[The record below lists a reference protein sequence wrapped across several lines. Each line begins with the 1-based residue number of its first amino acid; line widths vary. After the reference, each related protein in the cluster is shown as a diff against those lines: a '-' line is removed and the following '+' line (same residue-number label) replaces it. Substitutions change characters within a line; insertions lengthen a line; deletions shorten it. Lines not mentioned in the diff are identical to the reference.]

1 MHEQLSTSIEA
12 RSRLNTSG
20 ILRPSELKHI
30 TPTEADLSLVKAIWT
45 PDEILAQTEFE
56 EPYRIDPV
64 IFPSFKSLLNRR
76 EYIRNLRLLPIKTD
90 ADQVTYHAQP
100 HDSLKNLVS
109 EYFGENDDLAMAP
122 NKFPYFLPQ
131 DTHQY
136 IVWIKD
142 QNVGNERVFEFVAKA
157 KVALAVPSDEIILF
171 ERPKNTKSKLV
182 KGTLP
187 EFRHV
192 HFWIRK

>member
-1 MHEQLSTSIEA
+1 MREQ
-12 RSRLNTSG
+12 LNTSFEAG
-20 ILRPSELKHI
+20 LRPVLPELIRPSELKHI
-30 TPTEADLSLVKAIWT
+30 TPTKADLSLVKEIWT

-56 EPYRIDPV
+56 EPYRIDPI

-76 EYIRNLRLLPIKTD
+76 DYIRNLRLLPIKTD

-100 HDSLKNLVS
+100 HDSLKDLVS
-109 EYFGENDDLAMAP
+109 KYFGENDDLAMAP
-122 NKFPYFLPQ
+122 NKFPYFLPK
-131 DTHQY
+131 DTYQY

-142 QNVGNERVFEFVAKA
+142 QSVQNEKVYEFVAKA
-157 KVALAVPSDEIILF
+157 KIALSVPNDEIILF